1 MAVAK
6 FECYIKGIS
15 GNTFSF
21 EGSKNHYV
29 QPVTDVCLFETLQQA
44 ILPLV
49 IETRSLSGNRQAG

>member
-1 MAVAK
+1 MNLMAVAK
-6 FECYIKGIS
+6 FEYYIKGIS

-49 IETRSLSGNRQAG
+49 IETRR